1 MLRRILCALVLVT
14 FGVGAVLAQAPDEAV
29 RNAVAEY
36 EEWMKVIS
44 DFTRDVTFDER
55 DVRNVIDFWPELDQL
70 EVMQEEEDVDTESP
84 AEFSRDVR
92 EILADGEYLSWAR
105 GNGLD
110 PESFLKKSMRISS
123 VFMQQQFEGQQ
134 AMMDSQRASYEK
146 MVEQSCAQVDA
157 DTCAQMRAAMKQSLA
172 MSDAMVKGMESLP
185 KPTAAEAAL
194 LEKYGAELEAVMMA
208 DDEYDEYEE
217 YYSEDEYYEDEGD

>member
-1 MLRRILCALVLVT
+1 MVRRILCTLLVVIM
-14 FGVGAVLAQAPDEAV
+14 GVGAALAQAPDEAMSQ
-29 RNAVAEY
+29 AVADY

-44 DFTRDVTFDER
+44 DFTRGVTFDEG
-55 DVRNVIDFWPELDQL
+55 DVRNVIDYWPELDEL
-70 EVMQEEEDVDTESP
+70 EVMQEEDEDTESP
-84 AEFSRDVR
+84 TEFARDVR
-92 EILADGEYLSWAR
+92 KILADGEYVSWAR

-110 PESFLKKSMRISS
+110 PESFLKKSMRIST
-123 VFMQQQFEGQQ
+123 VFMQQQFEGQR
-134 AMMDSQRASYEK
+134 AMIDSQRASYEK

-172 MSDAMVKGMESLP
+172 MSDAMVKGMEGLP

-217 YYSEDEYYEDEGD
+217 YYSEDEYYDDEGV